1 MDRVT
6 RNLLQ
11 LKDSNIVL
19 SSKTPTK
26 SNMRNGEK
34 RFVIVDGTLRM
45 YVKQNNILWY
55 IAYTKV

>member
-6 RNLLQ
+6 RNLINS
-11 LKDSNIVL
+11 KDGNIVL
-19 SSKTPTK
+19 SNRVPTR

-34 RFVIVDGTLRM
+34 RFVIVDGQLRM